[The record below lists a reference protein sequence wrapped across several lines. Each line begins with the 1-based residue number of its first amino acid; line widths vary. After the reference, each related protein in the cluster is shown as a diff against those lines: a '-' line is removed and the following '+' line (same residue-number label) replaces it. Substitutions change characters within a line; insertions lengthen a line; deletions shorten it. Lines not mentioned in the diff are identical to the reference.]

1 MSDVTP
7 IFGGIGAFSSDRAP
21 LAARKPRRLAS
32 HKPNLCH
39 GLGMSGGDS
48 QPLLKLDDVAKR
60 FGPRDVLK
68 GVSFQVPAGSIT
80 GFIGV
85 NGAGKSTTLKCVMG
99 ILEPDGG
106 RVALFGGAPDFK
118 SRSRIGF
125 LAEERGLSLRER
137 VRDVIAFHAALK
149 GTPYAQA
156 LRRADALL
164 ERIGLQHRGK
174 SRIGDLSKGNAQRI
188 QLLCALAHGP
198 SLLVLDEPFSGL
210 DPVGQSEI
218 QTLFSEHRA
227 SGGSILLST
236 HGMATAE
243 KLCDRV
249 VILSGGRAVFEGEV
263 EAATA
268 LAPHGAYVSVDDE
281 AALLEIAA
289 SLGGKATPFPSK
301 LGSVLRWQ
309 VQLPQSVPYVSLGA
323 RLGPAP
329 GRRPRLRTDRGVAR
343 RRLLVHGQ
351 RKARDR
357 PRQGRRLMGRTGLI
371 AKREF
376 VAFSDGATF
385 WVALLFGPA
394 MALGAALAGVLA
406 MDQKAPSSDASIGA
420 RAWTPTWRRVKR
432 TSRATRARTA
442 AVLPAGTSKR

>member
-1 MSDVTP
+1 MPVPDSD
-7 IFGGIGAFSSDRAP
+7 S
-21 LAARKPRRLAS
+21 
-32 HKPNLCH
+32 
-39 GLGMSGGDS
+39 
-48 QPLLKLDDVAKR
+48 LLQLEGVAKR
-60 FGPRDVLK
+60 FGSHDVLK
-68 GVSFQVPAGSIT
+68 GVSLQVPRGSIT

-85 NGAGKSTTLKCVMG
+85 NGAGKSTTLKCIMG

-106 RVALFGGAPDFK
+106 RVTLFGGAPDFR
-118 SRSRIGF
+118 SRSRVGF

-137 VRDVIAFHAALK
+137 VREAIAFHAALK

-156 LRRADALL
+156 LHRADALL
-164 ERIGLQHRGK
+164 ERIGLQHRGR

-227 SGGSILLST
+227 AGGSILLST

-268 LAPHGAYVSVDDE
+268 LAPYGAYVSVDDE
-281 AALLEIAA
+281 TALLEIAA

-309 VQLPQSVPYVSLGA
+309 VQLPQTVPYVSLVRALAMRHVGVHA
-323 RLGPAP
+323 FEPIEASLESAFWSMASDKPAP
-329 GRRPRLRTDRGVAR
+329 LPGKVA
-343 RRLLVHGQ
+343 
-351 RKARDR
+351 A
-357 PRQGRRLMGRTGLI
+357 
-371 AKREF
+371 
-376 VAFSDGATF
+376 
-385 WVALLFGPA
+385 
-394 MALGAALAGVLA
+394 
-406 MDQKAPSSDASIGA
+406 
-420 RAWTPTWRRVKR
+420 
-432 TSRATRARTA
+432 
-442 AVLPAGTSKR
+442 

>member
-1 MSDVTP
+1 
-7 IFGGIGAFSSDRAP
+7 
-21 LAARKPRRLAS
+21 
-32 HKPNLCH
+32 
-39 GLGMSGGDS
+39 MSGCAAHP
-48 QPLLKLDDVAKR
+48 PLQLDDLAKR
-60 FGPRDVLK
+60 FGARDVLK

-106 RVALFGGAPDFK
+106 RVSLFGGTADFK

-125 LAEERGLSLRER
+125 LAEERGLGLRER

-149 GTPYAQA
+149 GTPRGEA

-164 ERIGLQHRGK
+164 ERIGLQHRGR
-174 SRIGDLSKGNAQRI
+174 SRVGDLSKGNAQRI

-227 SGGSILLST
+227 AGGAILLST

-281 AALLEIAA
+281 PALLEIAA
-289 SLGGKATPFPSK
+289 ALGGKATPFPSK
-301 LGSVLRWQ
+301 LGAVLRWH
-309 VQLPQSVPYVSLGA
+309 VQLPQSVPYVSLV
-323 RLGPAP
+323 R
-329 GRRPRLRTDRGVAR
+329 
-343 RRLLVHGQ
+343 
-351 RKARDR
+351 
-357 PRQGRRLMGRTGLI
+357 
-371 AKREF
+371 
-376 VAFSDGATF
+376 
-385 WVALLFGPA
+385 
-394 MALGAALAGVLA
+394 ALALRQVGVHA
-406 MDQKAPSSDASIGA
+406 FEPIEASLEGA
-420 RAWTPTWRRVKR
+420 FWSMASEKPDTVPDKV
-432 TSRATRARTA
+432 A
-442 AVLPAGTSKR
+442 A

>member
-1 MSDVTP
+1 MS
-7 IFGGIGAFSSDRAP
+7 GC
-21 LAARKPRRLAS
+21 AS
-32 HKPNLCH
+32 H
-39 GLGMSGGDS
+39 
-48 QPLLKLDDVAKR
+48 PLLKLDDVAKR
-60 FGPRDVLK
+60 FGSRDVLK

-106 RVALFGGAPDFK
+106 RMTLFGAAPDFK

-149 GTPYAQA
+149 GMAWAEA

-164 ERIGLQHRGK
+164 ERIGLEQRGK

-227 SGGSILLST
+227 SGGAILLST

-249 VILSGGRAVFEGEV
+249 VILSGGRAVFEGDV

-268 LAPHGAYVSVDDE
+268 LAPHGAYVSVDDDQ
-281 AALLEIAA
+281 ALLEIAA
-289 SLGGKATPFPSK
+289 SLGGLATPFPSK
-301 LGSVLRWQ
+301 LGSVMRWQ
-309 VQLPQSVPYVSLGA
+309 VKLPHTVPYVSLV
-323 RLGPAP
+323 R
-329 GRRPRLRTDRGVAR
+329 
-343 RRLLVHGQ
+343 
-351 RKARDR
+351 
-357 PRQGRRLMGRTGLI
+357 
-371 AKREF
+371 
-376 VAFSDGATF
+376 
-385 WVALLFGPA
+385 
-394 MALGAALAGVLA
+394 ALALRQVGVHAFEPIEASLEGA
-406 MDQKAPSSDASIGA
+406 FWSMASEKPSTAPDK
-420 RAWTPTWRRVKR
+420 V
-432 TSRATRARTA
+432 A
-442 AVLPAGTSKR
+442 A

>member
-1 MSDVTP
+1 MPGCASD
-7 IFGGIGAFSSDRAP
+7 
-21 LAARKPRRLAS
+21 
-32 HKPNLCH
+32 
-39 GLGMSGGDS
+39 
-48 QPLLKLDDVAKR
+48 PLLQLDEVAKR
-60 FGPRDVLK
+60 FGSRDVLK
-68 GVSFQVPAGSIT
+68 GVSFQVPEGSIT
-80 GFIGV
+80 GFVGV

-106 RVALFGGAPDFK
+106 KVTLFGGASDFR

-164 ERIGLQHRGK
+164 ERIGLQHRGR

-227 SGGSILLST
+227 AGGSILLST
-236 HGMATAE
+236 HGMAMAE

-249 VILSGGRAVFEGEV
+249 VILSGGRAVFEGGV

-281 AALLEIAA
+281 PALLEIAA

-309 VQLPQSVPYVSLGA
+309 VELPQSVPYVSLV
-323 RLGPAP
+323 R
-329 GRRPRLRTDRGVAR
+329 
-343 RRLLVHGQ
+343 
-351 RKARDR
+351 
-357 PRQGRRLMGRTGLI
+357 
-371 AKREF
+371 
-376 VAFSDGATF
+376 
-385 WVALLFGPA
+385 
-394 MALGAALAGVLA
+394 ALALRQIGVHAFEPIEASLEGA
-406 MDQKAPSSDASIGA
+406 FWSMASEKPSTVPDK
-420 RAWTPTWRRVKR
+420 V
-432 TSRATRARTA
+432 A
-442 AVLPAGTSKR
+442 A

>member
-1 MSDVTP
+1 MNQATQNELLSVVGLAKRYP
-7 IFGGIGAFSSDRAP
+7 GGKGVE
-21 LAARKPRRLAS
+21 
-32 HKPNLCH
+32 
-39 GLGMSGGDS
+39 
-48 QPLLKLDDVAKR
+48 DVALSVKA
-60 FGPRDVLK
+60 G
-68 GVSFQVPAGSIT
+68 QVT

-106 RVALFGGAPDFK
+106 RVGLFGGPADFA

-137 VRDVIAFHAALK
+137 VRDAIAFHAALK
-149 GTPYAQA
+149 GTPWAQA
-156 LRRADALL
+156 LRKADLLL
-164 ERIGLQHRGK
+164 ERIGLQHRGR

-227 SGGSILLST
+227 SGGAILLST

-268 LAPHGAYVSVDDE
+268 LAPHGAYVSVDDDQ
-281 AALLEIAA
+281 ALLEIAA
-289 SLGGKATPFPSK
+289 SLGGQATPFPSK

-309 VQLPQSVPYVSLGA
+309 VQLPQTVPYVSLV
-323 RLGPAP
+323 R
-329 GRRPRLRTDRGVAR
+329 
-343 RRLLVHGQ
+343 
-351 RKARDR
+351 
-357 PRQGRRLMGRTGLI
+357 
-371 AKREF
+371 
-376 VAFSDGATF
+376 
-385 WVALLFGPA
+385 
-394 MALGAALAGVLA
+394 ALALRQVGVHAFEPIEASLEGA
-406 MDQKAPSSDASIGA
+406 FWSMASEKPATVPDKA
-420 RAWTPTWRRVKR
+420 
-432 TSRATRARTA
+432 A
-442 AVLPAGTSKR
+442 A

>member
-1 MSDVTP
+1 
-7 IFGGIGAFSSDRAP
+7 
-21 LAARKPRRLAS
+21 
-32 HKPNLCH
+32 
-39 GLGMSGGDS
+39 MSGCAS
-48 QPLLKLDDVAKR
+48 YPLLRLDEVAKR

-68 GVSFQVPAGSIT
+68 GVSFEVPAGSIT

-106 RVALFGGAPDFK
+106 RVALFGGAADFK
-118 SRSRIGF
+118 TRSRIGF

-149 GTPYAQA
+149 GTPYAEA

-164 ERIGLQHRGK
+164 ERIGLQHRGR
-174 SRIGDLSKGNAQRI
+174 SRVGDLSKGNAQRI

-218 QTLFSEHRA
+218 QTLFGEHRA
-227 SGGSILLST
+227 TGGAILLST

-249 VILSGGRAVFEGEV
+249 VILSGGRAVFEGQV

-281 AALLEIAA
+281 PALLEIAA
-289 SLGGKATPFPSK
+289 ALGGTATPFPSK

-309 VQLPQSVPYVSLGA
+309 VRLPQTVPYVSLV
-323 RLGPAP
+323 R
-329 GRRPRLRTDRGVAR
+329 
-343 RRLLVHGQ
+343 
-351 RKARDR
+351 
-357 PRQGRRLMGRTGLI
+357 
-371 AKREF
+371 
-376 VAFSDGATF
+376 
-385 WVALLFGPA
+385 
-394 MALGAALAGVLA
+394 ALALRQVGVHA
-406 MDQKAPSSDASIGA
+406 FEPIEASLEGA
-420 RAWTPTWRRVKR
+420 FWSMASERPETVPEKV
-432 TSRATRARTA
+432 A
-442 AVLPAGTSKR
+442 A